1 MLKRIQPDARGR
13 RRGSSMV
20 EFSLVFMILL
30 TLVFGALE
38 VGRTVWSYNT
48 LAHAARQATRY
59 ASVRS
64 DLGDPGYSASP
75 NPIDAI
81 VHTNAPGLNPS
92 LLTVTKTW
100 TPNNSPGSR
109 VQVTV
114 SYPIDLIAAR
124 FFAGGNGSFNVS
136 ATSTLTVL
144 N

>member
-1 MLKRIQPDARGR
+1 MSRRTQPAHA

-20 EFSLVFMILL
+20 ELSLVFLILL
-30 TLVFGALE
+30 TMVFGVFE
-38 VGRTVWSYNT
+38 MGRTIWNYNT
-48 LAHAARQATRY
+48 IAYAARQATRY

-64 DLGDPGYSASP
+64 GLGDPNYSATP
-75 NPIDAI
+75 NPIDA
-81 VHTNAPGLNPS
+81 VVYANAPGLDSS

-109 VQVTV
+109 VQITV

-124 FFAGGNGSFNVS
+124 IFIGSDSSFNVS
-136 ATSTLTVL
+136 ATSTLTVM